1 MNDSNFDEIEESLLQ
16 VPANGRRYLQQDKPR
31 ISGTINL
38 SSLESYCMKLLT
50 WEEAKP
56 IVDMVEKIYGI
67 DPPPNVKMTICRIK
81 RYFNQKIYGQAFKVK
96 KVVMK
101 AVKIGAWNKITKNRN
116 VNIDKDY
123 EE

>member
-1 MNDSNFDEIEESLLQ
+1 MTKKVDEIEESLLQ
-16 VPANGRRYLQQDKPR
+16 VPANERRYLQQ

-38 SSLESYCMKLLT
+38 SDVENYCMKQLT

-67 DPPPNVKMTICRIK
+67 DPPPNVKKTICRIK
-81 RYFNQKIYGQAFKVK
+81 RKFYQKIYGKAFKVK

>member
-1 MNDSNFDEIEESLLQ
+1 ME
-16 VPANGRRYLQQDKPR
+16 
-31 ISGTINL
+31 
-38 SSLESYCMKLLT
+38 LLT

-67 DPPPNVKMTICRIK
+67 DPPPNVKKTICRIK
-81 RYFNQKIYGQAFKVK
+81 RKFYQKIYGKALKVK

>member
-16 VPANGRRYLQQDKPR
+16 VPANERRYLQQDKPR

-38 SSLESYCMKLLT
+38 SDVESYCMKQLT

-56 IVDMVEKIYGI
+56 IVDMIEKIYGI
-67 DPPPNVKMTICRIK
+67 DPPPNVKKTIRRIK
-81 RYFNQKIYGQAFKVK
+81 RKFYRKIYGKAFKVK